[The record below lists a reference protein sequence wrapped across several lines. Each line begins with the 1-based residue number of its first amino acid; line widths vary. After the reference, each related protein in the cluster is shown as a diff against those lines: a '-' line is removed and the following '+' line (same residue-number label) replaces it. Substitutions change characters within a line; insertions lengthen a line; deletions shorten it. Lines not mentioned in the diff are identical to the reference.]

1 MSGTSCAPG
10 WRATAVLLLAMAGT
24 SACYVV
30 PATAPDGS
38 TTYGYYPVPPAT
50 VPPAG
55 GETAP
60 RMPAATPAT
69 LTVRLYPANAHATQ
83 TGVISGTVTNMM
95 TGKGR
100 FVVNYQGEVLSGE
113 ATRVANDPAR
123 RAASTFSLMPP
134 TGSTRPR
141 RLISPV
147 IATSLRTAR
156 SVEQRARATVY
167 IATPGARAVLGR
179 GARGHVHVH
188 IGLRSK
194 RVGVDA
200 ERRRALDQGQRRLRR
215 FLHHVAELAGEDQL
229 AVPGTFGWPR

>member
-113 ATRVANDPAR
+113 ATRVANEEKR
-123 RAASTFSLMPP
+123 GVASAFGPGGMYMSCEYQMN
-134 TGSTRPR
+134 
-141 RLISPV
+141 
-147 IATSLRTAR
+147 
-156 SVEQRARATVY
+156 
-167 IATPGARAVLGR
+167 TPYQGAGTCSFAN
-179 GARGHVHVH
+179 GASYQMH
-188 IGLRSK
+188 IGN
-194 RVGVDA
+194 
-200 ERRRALDQGQRRLRR
+200 
-215 FLHHVAELAGEDQL
+215 
-229 AVPGTFGWPR
+229 